1 MKMFGTVFFA
11 LVMFWCAWVLLAGEP
26 LSRINRTC
34 SPVSWVGTAIT
45 TTGSLFSTSAEND
58 ARRVSGEMFQT
69 CRYFVFRQFYRD
81 LYLEMRAKAAIAS
94 SERGGAQPTSTSGA
108 AGGQAR

>member
-34 SPVSWVGTAIT
+34 SPVSWVGTTIT
-45 TTGSLFSTSAEND
+45 TAGSLFSASAESD
-58 ARRVSGEMFQT
+58 ARRVAGEMFQT

-81 LYLEMRAKAAIAS
+81 LYLEMRARAAIAA
-94 SERGGAQPTSTSGA
+94 SERGPAKAATQADASGGA
-108 AGGQAR
+108 AQ